1 MHRNFDKI
9 FINNFFNKKLVS
21 NLEVLFS
28 LDITKERQGIFEL
41 VLIRA
46 SLQAFFLG
54 WLDNNLLWP

>member
-28 LDITKERQGIFEL
+28 LDVTKERQGIFKL

-46 SLQAFFLG
+46 SLQAFF
-54 WLDNNLLWP
+54 